1 VITLKAQANTSKLFL
16 LSSPLHVNSSLL
28 ATPENPL
35 ATPAMAEACRILVM
49 ASGNGSNFQ
58 ALCDAVAG
66 GQIPNS
72 SIIRLIVN
80 RGKVYATKRAEQNGI
95 PWDYFNLIS
104 HGFQAK
110 TENDPKRLQE
120 ARDEYDTALARK
132 VLNSDPRPHL
142 IVLAGWMHIFGEHFL
157 SPLKAEGI
165 KIINLHPAL
174 PGRF

>member
-1 VITLKAQANTSKLFL
+1 LYPEGGKLEAQNDVISGLASLKSTGQHEYINFSL
-16 LSSPLHVNSSLL
+16 PLHINSSLST
-28 ATPENPL
+28 TPENPL

-80 RGKVYATKRAEQNGI
+80 RRKAHATKRAEQNGI

-120 ARDEYDTALARK
+120 ARDEDDAALAK
-132 VLNSDPRPHL
+132 S
-142 IVLAGWMHIFGEHFL
+142 
-157 SPLKAEGI
+157 SP
-165 KIINLHPAL
+165 
-174 PGRF
+174 